1 MKIPFLILFI
11 LIVLSGCK
19 QVNTQATIKPADVTT
34 PTLKRPA
41 PLTETYHKSVKP
53 FTSLNIQAPINAT
66 LSIGKPFS
74 LSFKTD
80 KVHAKNLLTTVK
92 NHVLLITLASTS
104 KPLSTNSVSMT
115 LTMPRLSNLTVASR
129 ARVFLAGL
137 KAQNLKLSLTNDAH
151 MVIEGNINT
160 LTAHVNDNALLN
172 AETLTVHTL
181 KASFSNN
188 ANIIINAT
196 QNAYLRV
203 NDNARLNIKG
213 NLKDLSLRADASAN
227 VDGHKLNAT
236 TARVVASDN
245 SKLSLGH
252 IQTLKLIASDSSK
265 VSYTGRAKVTDVT
278 TFNSAQVVSLNNYT
292 HTV

>member
-1 MKIPFLILFI
+1 M
-11 LIVLSGCK
+11 
-19 QVNTQATIKPADVTT
+19 
-34 PTLKRPA
+34 
-41 PLTETYHKSVKP
+41 
-53 FTSLNIQAPINAT
+53 
-66 LSIGKPFS
+66 
-74 LSFKTD
+74 
-80 KVHAKNLLTTVK
+80 
-92 NHVLLITLASTS
+92 ITLAPSS
-104 KPLSTNSVSMT
+104 KPLKADSISMT
-115 LTMPRLSNLTVASR
+115 LTMPRLSSLTAASR
-129 ARVFLAGL
+129 ARFFLAGL

-188 ANIIINAT
+188 ANVIINAT
-196 QNAYLRV
+196 QNAHLRV

-227 VDGHKLNAT
+227 VDGHKLNAI

-252 IQTLKLIASDSSK
+252 IQTLKLIASDSSN

-278 TFNSAQVVSLNNYT
+278 TFNSAQVVSLKS
-292 HTV
+292 